1 MSEVSSQDPSA
12 VRVRRALISCSDK
25 RGLEELGRELR
36 SFGVELLAS
45 GNTAAR
51 LRDAGLEVVEV
62 SDYTEFPEMMGGRL
76 KTLHPRIH
84 GGILARREEPGD
96 LEAMNAHGIRPIDLV
111 VCNLYPFEETV
122 AREGVQLD
130 EAVEQIDIGGPSM
143 VRSAAKNQR
152 HVTVVVDPGDYAELL
167 EALRS
172 SGGSVPD
179 ELRRRLARK
188 AFSHTARYD
197 AAIASYLAREEPPG
211 SAPLPETLLIAAERV
226 EVLRYGENP
235 HQVAGLYGHFLEV
248 ARPLHGRALSYNNI
262 LDVDAALQLVLD
274 LLDDPPTVGILKH
287 NTPCGVGT
295 AGSLAEAWSRAYAG
309 DPDSPFGG
317 IVIANRPFDAAL
329 AAEVDSIFTEVLVA
343 PAFEPEALERLQRKK
358 SRRLLVFDRVALRRF
373 AASSLVRTVT
383 GGFVCQSPDR
393 SVEEAA
399 AGQVVTKRKPTEEE
413 LRALAFAWKVVK
425 HVRSNAI
432 VFARPGTTLA
442 VAGGGTSRVD
452 PVREAVAKA
461 ERVGLNLDGSSL
473 ASEAFFP
480 FPDGIEVAAAA
491 GARAIVQ
498 PGGSVRDEEV
508 VAAADRLE
516 LAMVFTGVRHFRH

>member
-329 AAEVDSIFTEVLVA
+329 AAEVDSIF
-343 PAFEPEALERLQRKK
+343 
-358 SRRLLVFDRVALRRF
+358 
-373 AASSLVRTVT
+373 
-383 GGFVCQSPDR
+383 
-393 SVEEAA
+393 
-399 AGQVVTKRKPTEEE
+399 
-413 LRALAFAWKVVK
+413 
-425 HVRSNAI
+425 
-432 VFARPGTTLA
+432 
-442 VAGGGTSRVD
+442 
-452 PVREAVAKA
+452 
-461 ERVGLNLDGSSL
+461 
-473 ASEAFFP
+473 
-480 FPDGIEVAAAA
+480 
-491 GARAIVQ
+491 
-498 PGGSVRDEEV
+498 
-508 VAAADRLE
+508 
-516 LAMVFTGVRHFRH
+516 